1 MNIVIHAK
9 RGEIILSIWPELVQI
24 IAEDIGPGISDIA
37 LAMQVGY
44 STAPASVRQMGF
56 GAGMGLP
63 NMQKCADDMQVETVI
78 GEGTRIVAKVN
89 L

>member
-1 MNIVIHAK
+1 ILAK
-9 RGEIILSIWPELVQI
+9 RGEIILSIWPHLVQI